1 MLKIFFGIIL
11 IVLETPFFFKLRQ
24 ADNDFV
30 RQTAIVVIMLLIIPI
45 ILWAAYSLSLFV
57 LRLF

>member
-30 RQTAIVVIMLLIIPI
+30 RQTAIVVIMLIIPI
-45 ILWAAYSLSLFV
+45 ILWAAYSLILFV

>member
-1 MLKIFFGIIL
+1 MLKNFFGIIL
-11 IVLETPFFFKLRQ
+11 IALETSFFFKLRQ

-30 RQTAIVVIMLLIIPI
+30 RQTAIVVIMLIIPI

>member
-1 MLKIFFGIIL
+1 MLKNFFGIVL

-30 RQTAIVVIMLLIIPI
+30 RQTAIVVIMLIIPI

>member
-11 IVLETPFFFKLRQ
+11 IVLETSFFFKLRQ

-30 RQTAIVVIMLLIIPI
+30 RQTAIVVIMLIIPI
-45 ILWAAYSLSLFV
+45 ILWAVYSLSLFV

>member
-11 IVLETPFFFKLRQ
+11 IVLETSFFFKLRQ
-24 ADNDFV
+24 VDNDFV
-30 RQTAIVVIMLLIIPI
+30 RQTAIVVIMLIIPI

>member
-11 IVLETPFFFKLRQ
+11 IVLETSFFFKLRQ

-30 RQTAIVVIMLLIIPI
+30 RQIAIVVIMLIIPI
-45 ILWAAYSLSLFV
+45 ILWAVYSLSLFV

>member
-30 RQTAIVVIMLLIIPI
+30 RQTAIVVIMLIIPI
-45 ILWAAYSLSLFV
+45 ILWAAYSFLFV

>member
-11 IVLETPFFFKLRQ
+11 IALETSFFFKLRQ
-24 ADNDFV
+24 ANNDFV
-30 RQTAIVVIMLLIIPI
+30 RQTAIVIIMLIIPI

>member
-1 MLKIFFGIIL
+1 MLKIFFGIVL

-30 RQTAIVVIMLLIIPI
+30 RQTAIVVIMLIIPI